1 MNNTSKQSRRRT
13 YVILGSLL
21 ALAILTPLL
30 VPGCGTSNVGTD
42 INSIAARRG
51 LSPDEM
57 ENAIK
62 TYVAPGKYDD
72 YYIFASGGHSGQIHV
87 IGVPS
92 MRLLKTIPVFTPDAW
107 NGYGFGNSEQ
117 EAMFAEGSKGE
128 PTTLKWGDTHHPALS
143 ETNGEYDGRWIYIN
157 DRANGR
163 IAFVDLADWKT
174 KQIYRIPNIQ
184 TSHGGVFVTPNTEY
198 AHISSKVPMANP
210 FDNNVS
216 GVTEDQHFKN
226 YRDIY
231 RGVSTFMHVDHSTG
245 RLDPMKSFQV
255 ELPPYNQDLAD
266 AGKAASEGFAFLNSY
281 NTEMA
286 TGGNAQGHPSIEVG
300 ASKNDFDY
308 MHIIDW
314 KKAEKLVAAGKTEMH
329 NGMPVIRIKTAVAEG
344 ILHLVPEPKSPHGVD
359 VAPDGVYITVS
370 GKLDPHS
377 TVYDIGKIKQAIAA
391 KNYEGKDYYGIPIL
405 NYKACVAA
413 QVELGAGPLHTQYD
427 GQGYAYTSLFLENA
441 VVKWSLGEPY
451 FSGDKAWKVIDK
463 VQVNYNIGH
472 LAMPHGDTRKP
483 EGKYVVAM
491 NKWSIDRYNKIGT
504 LLPQNFQ
511 LIDISGDKMKVIADM
526 PIGFGE
532 PHYAQM
538 IRADV
543 LKSIQTY
550 PLGTNPMTMQR
561 SAQSI
566 QNAKDA
572 RVERHGN
579 VVDVYMSVVRSTF
592 TPDVVQAKVGD
603 RVRFHLTNVEQT
615 VDAIHGFAIPEY
627 NIMLSLDPGETT
639 TAEVVVSKPGS
650 FSFYCTEFCS
660 ALHLEMQGWL
670 LVSGNTPTIASK

>member
-1 MNNTSKQSRRRT
+1 MKDTRSRKRT
-13 YVILGSLL
+13 YLILGSLAVLL
-21 ALAILTPLL
+21 AFSPLMI
-30 VPGCGTSNVGTD
+30 PGCGTGAPGT
-42 INSIAARRG
+42 SLQSVAASRG

-62 TYVAPGKYDD
+62 TYVPPGKYDD

-107 NGYGFGNSEQ
+107 NGYGFGNAEQ

-128 PTTLKWGDTHHPALS
+128 PTLLKWGDTHHPALS
-143 ETNGEYDGRWIYIN
+143 ETNGEYDGRWLYVN

-163 IAFVDLADWKT
+163 IAYVDLTDWKT

-210 FDNNVS
+210 FSDTPL
-216 GVTEDQHFKN
+216 GVKEDDHFKH
-226 YRDIY
+226 YKDIY
-231 RGVSTFMHVDHSTG
+231 RGVSTFMHIDHANG
-245 RLDPMKSFQV
+245 RMDPSKSFQI

-266 AGKAASEGFAFLNSY
+266 AGKVASEGYAFLNSY

-286 TGGNAQGHPSIEVG
+286 TGGNAQGNPSIEVG
-300 ASKNDFDY
+300 ASKNDYDY
-308 MHIIDW
+308 LHIIDW
-314 KKAEKLVAAGKTEMH
+314 KKAEKVVAAGKTEMH
-329 NGMPVIRIKTAVAEG
+329 NGMPVIRIATAIAEG
-344 ILHLVPEPKSPHGVD
+344 LLYLVPEPKSPHGVD
-359 VAPDGVYITVS
+359 VAPDGNYITVS

-377 TVYDIGKIKQAIAA
+377 TIYSMEMIKKAIAA
-391 KNYEGKDYYGIPIL
+391 KTYEGKDYYGIPIL

-427 GQGYAYTSLFLENA
+427 GNGNAYTSLFLENA

-451 FSGDKAWKVIDK
+451 NHGDKAWKVLDK

-491 NKWSIDRYNKIGT
+491 NKWSIDRYNKMGT

-511 LIDISGDKMKVIADM
+511 LIDITGDKMKVIADM
-526 PIGFGE
+526 PIGFAE

-550 PLGTNPMTMQR
+550 QPGTNPVTMKTAPDAIMT
-561 SAQSI
+561 S
-566 QNAKDA
+566 KDA

-579 VVDVYMSVVRSTF
+579 VVDVYMAVIRSTF

-603 RVRFHLTNVEQT
+603 KVRFHLTNVEQT
-615 VDAIHGFAIPEY
+615 IDAIHGFAIPEY
-627 NIMLSLDPGETT
+627 NVMISLDPGETAL
-639 TAEVVVSKPGS
+639 AEVTVTKPGS
-650 FSFYCTEFCS
+650 FSYYCTEFCS

-670 LVSGNTPTIASK
+670 LVSGNDAPALAKK

>member
-1 MNNTSKQSRRRT
+1 MNKPNTKRKT
-13 YVILGSLL
+13 LLIVGSLL
-21 ALAILTPLL
+21 TLAILTPLL
-30 VPGCGTSNVGTD
+30 IPGCGTSSVGSD
-42 INSIAARRG
+42 LNALAAKRG

-57 ENAIK
+57 QNAIK
-62 TYVAPGKYDD
+62 TYVAPGKFDD
-72 YYIFASGGHSGQIHV
+72 YYIFASGGHSGQVHV

-92 MRLLKTIPVFTPDAW
+92 MRLLKTIPVFTPEAW
-107 NGYGFGNSEQ
+107 SGYGFGNVDH

-128 PTTLKWGDTHHPALS
+128 PNTLKWGDTHHPAIS
-143 ETNGEYDGRWIYIN
+143 ETNGEYDGRWLYIN

-163 IAFVDLADWKT
+163 IAFVDLGDWKT
-174 KQIYRIPNIQ
+174 KQIYRIPNTQ

-210 FDNNVS
+210 FNNAIG
-216 GVTEDQHFKN
+216 GVTEDDHLKR
-226 YRDIY
+226 YKDIY
-231 RGVSTFMHVDHSTG
+231 RGVSTFMRIDHANG
-245 RLDPMKSFQV
+245 RMDPSKSFQV

-266 AGKAASEGFAFLNSY
+266 AGKVESDGFAFINSY

-286 TGGNAQGHPSIEVG
+286 TGGNAQGQPSIEVG

-308 MHIIDW
+308 LHIIDW

-329 NGMPVIRIKTAVAEG
+329 NDMPVIRMTTAIAEG

-359 VAPDGVYITVS
+359 IAPEGNYITVS

-377 TVYDIGKIKQAIAA
+377 TIYEIGKIKKAIAA

-427 GQGYAYTSLFLENA
+427 GEGYAYTSLFLENA

-451 FSGDKAWKVIDK
+451 HKGDKAWKVIDK

-511 LIDISGDKMKVIADM
+511 LIDITGDKMKVIADM
-526 PIGFGE
+526 PVGFGE
-532 PHYAQM
+532 PHYSQM

-550 PLGTNPMTMQR
+550 QPGTNPMTMKKDEH
-561 SAQSI
+561 SI
-566 QNAKDA
+566 KDGKEA
-572 RVERHGN
+572 RVVRNGN
-579 VVDVYMSVVRSTF
+579 VVDVYMSVIRSTF

-603 RVRFHLTNVEQT
+603 KVRFHLTNIEQT
-615 VDAIHGFAIPEY
+615 VDAIHGFAVPEY
-627 NIMLSLDPGETT
+627 NIMVSLDPGETT
-639 TAEVVVSKPGS
+639 TAEFVVSKPGS

-670 LVSGNTPTIASK
+670 LVSGSSPTLAKK